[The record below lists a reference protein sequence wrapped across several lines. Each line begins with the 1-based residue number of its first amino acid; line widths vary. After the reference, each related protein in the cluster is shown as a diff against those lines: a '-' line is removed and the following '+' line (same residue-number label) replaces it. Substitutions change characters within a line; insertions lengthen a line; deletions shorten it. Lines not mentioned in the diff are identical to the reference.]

1 MFPQQPAQ
9 NGPCRQRAEHWNTR
23 FGGAFAA
30 SAGYRGIDPGTKRNR
45 TGTSF
50 SSAER
55 YRASG
60 LKAPGAADDT
70 FAYVRPIERDG
81 QRDAGARVAPSISTV

>member
-1 MFPQQPAQ
+1 MGTQ
-9 NGPCRQRAEHWNTR
+9 GSVGLSRHRRDIVESIR
-23 FGGAFAA
+23 ER
-30 SAGYRGIDPGTKRNR
+30 SGIA

-60 LKAPGAADDT
+60 LNAPGAADDT
-70 FAYVRPIERDG
+70 VAHVRPIERDG